1 MDSLLNS
8 LFGPK
13 PSGEL
18 LSLASGLVWSVG
30 IILFRVSGRR
40 VAPLA
45 LNIFKNALSLGLA
58 VPTMLL
64 LGRSFNPDVPARVL
78 GLFILS
84 GVLGIAVSD
93 TLFFASLNRLGAS
106 FLAVIDCFY
115 SPFVIVLSFAFL
127 GERMTAAQGLGAVL
141 VISAV
146 LTVSRSEG
154 DAAAPVSGRDRV
166 VGIIYGILSMLFVAV
181 GIVIIKPY
189 LMSVSVY
196 WATFV
201 RLVGGLTG
209 VLLILPFHRERRA
222 LLAPLARLGNW
233 KAMVPAA
240 VFGTYLSL
248 LLWMG
253 GMKYTQASLAA
264 VLNQLNAVFTV
275 VLAALFLK
283 EGLTARKVLAVLL
296 AFGGAI
302 LVTMR
307 F

>member
-1 MDSLLNS
+1 MDSFLDS

-30 IILFRVSGRR
+30 IILFRVSGRKT
-40 VAPLA
+40 APLA
-45 LNIFKNALSLGLA
+45 LNIFKNALSLILV

-64 LGRSFNPDVPARVL
+64 LGRSFSPEVPAKVL
-78 GLFILS
+78 GLFVLS

-93 TLFFASLNRLGAS
+93 TFFFASLNRLGAS

-115 SPFVIVLSFAFL
+115 SPFVIILSFFFL
-127 GERMTAAQGLGAVL
+127 GERMTAVQGLGAIL
-141 VISAV
+141 IISAV
-146 LTVSRSEG
+146 LTVSRSEN
-154 DAAAPVSGRDRV
+154 DAAVQVSGQDRV

-181 GIVIIKPY
+181 GIVVVKPY
-189 LMSVSVY
+189 LMSVSAY

-201 RLVGGLTG
+201 RLAGGLAG
-209 VLLILPFHRERRA
+209 LLLVLPFHRGRKA
-222 LLAPLARLGNW
+222 LLAPLARLENW

-240 VFGTYLSL
+240 FFGTYLSL

-302 LVTMR
+302 LVTTR

>member
-1 MDSLLNS
+1 MNSFLDS
-8 LFGPK
+8 LFGPR

-18 LSLASGLVWSVG
+18 LSLASGLAWSVG
-30 IILFRVSGRR
+30 IILFRVSGRKA
-40 VAPLA
+40 APLA
-45 LNIFKNALSLGLA
+45 LNIFKNALSLILV
-58 VPTMLL
+58 VPTMIMF
-64 LGRSFNPDVPARVL
+64 GRSFSPEVPAGVL

-127 GERMTAAQGLGAVL
+127 GERMTAVQGLGAVL

-146 LTVSRSEG
+146 LTVSRSERG
-154 DAAAPVSGRDRV
+154 PAAQASGRDRV

-181 GIVIIKPY
+181 GIVIVKPY
-189 LMSVSVY
+189 LMSVSAY

-201 RLVGGLTG
+201 RLAGGLAG
-209 VLLILPFHRERRA
+209 LLLILPFHRSRGA
-222 LLAPLARLGNW
+222 LLAPLARLENW

-253 GMKYTQASLAA
+253 GMKYTQVSLAA
-264 VLNQLNAVFTV
+264 VLNQLNTVFTV

-296 AFGGAI
+296 AFGGAL